1 MDEDVGIKQRFGLAW
16 DSDYAVSGILG
27 LGYGIGYN
35 LGYNNIL
42 DSLVEYDVINAQI
55 YSVAL
60 GPIGAGSSK
69 EKDTPIYGGLT
80 GNACWIGAD

>member
-1 MDEDVGIKQRFGLAW
+1 MNEDVGIRQRFGLAW

-27 LGYGIGYN
+27 LGYGAGYNIGYN
-35 LGYNNIL
+35 NVL

-60 GPIGAGSSK
+60 GTIGGGESKSNGPKGSGS
-69 EKDTPIYGGLT
+69 L
-80 GNACWIGAD
+80 

>member
-1 MDEDVGIKQRFGLAW
+1 MRGSTNLIGALVNEDVGIKQRFGMAW

-27 LGYGIGYN
+27 LGYGRGYN
-35 LGYNNIL
+35 LGYNNII

-60 GPIGAGSSK
+60 GRIGSGTSK
-69 EKDTPIYGGLT
+69 LRIPGP
-80 GNACWIGAD
+80 